1 MTEEKN
7 DEIQQDAESQDES
20 AADSNESND
29 RPNDVIVSGDEARKY
44 YSAQIDA
51 AIKYAGNNR
60 YEYGPRMRETELQWD
75 VSNVERM
82 ANDIVRVTLEY
93 SPTSGFRGDPG
104 TEYLDVDANG
114 EILARRQTRV
124 PKENKPV
131 VLMGIAAFSVVLA
144 LVLISMMTFIDQDG
158 GDPLYVAGR
167 TLWIRAEVPK
177 TQQFIIYKGADTQ
190 VTLYNW
196 ALVPDDESENEL
208 AFVEVTIH
216 NQTSG
221 SVRMVVDEEAATL
234 LDTNNRVYEPINTIE
249 RAYTAEFS
257 EKFNVPGFQPM
268 WGSIELN
275 EKQQVVGM
283 LVFEVPK
290 DSGFKELRWSA
301 SDTASIKYQ

>member
-7 DEIQQDAESQDES
+7 DEIQQDADSRDES
-20 AADSNESND
+20 TADSIDANAQ
-29 RPNDVIVSGDEARKY
+29 PNDVIVTGDEAREY

-60 YEYGPRMRETELQWD
+60 YEYGPRMRETELKWD
-75 VSNVERM
+75 VSTVERM
-82 ANDIVRVTLEY
+82 ANDIVRVSLEY
-93 SPTSGFRGDPG
+93 SPTEGFRGDPG

-131 VLMGIAAFSVVLA
+131 VLMGITAFSVVLA
-144 LVLISMMTFIDQDG
+144 VVLISMMTIFEQDG

-167 TLWIRAEVPK
+167 TLWIRAEIPK

-190 VTLYNW
+190 GTLYNW

-208 AFVEVTIH
+208 AFVHVTIH

-234 LDTNNRVYEPINTIE
+234 LDTNNRAYTPINTID

-257 EKFNVPGFQPM
+257 EKYNVPGFQPM

-290 DSGFKELRWSA
+290 NSGFKELRWSA